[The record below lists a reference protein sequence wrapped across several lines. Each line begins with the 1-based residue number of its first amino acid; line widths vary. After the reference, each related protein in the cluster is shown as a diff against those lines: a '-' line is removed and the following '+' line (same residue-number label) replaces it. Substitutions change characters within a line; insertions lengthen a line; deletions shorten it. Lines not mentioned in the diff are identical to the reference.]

1 MAQVDLRVRIA
12 GITFPNPI
20 LLASGP
26 HGRNARSMVLMA
38 RAGAGGI
45 WTKTISLE
53 PREGYPHPRIFNP
66 SPFILMNAFGG
77 PNPGLSAFQEEIRS
91 AKKGM
96 EVPLVGSLVF
106 RSAEEAVKVAT
117 GMAEAGADML
127 ELNFKLL
134 TEMDH
139 PEELLATS
147 IRRVKKS
154 VSIPVGAKLPP
165 SRPLEIPRLAGVAQ
179 EAGADF
185 LTMMNTV
192 PALSIDIETFR
203 PRLGNPRGAYYSG
216 PAIKPLAVKC
226 IAETARKVSLP
237 IFGAGGCASAEDAIE
252 MILAGAHAVQLCTAV
267 MLKGP
272 EIFGEILSGLTAYL
286 TRKRLASVEE
296 LCGKALAHLSAP
308 SMHEEWRTKG

>member
-1 MAQVDLRVRIA
+1 MAVDFRVKIREV
-12 GITFPNPI
+12 TFPNPV
-20 LLASGP
+20 LLGSGP
-26 HGRNARSMVLMA
+26 LGRNVRSMAVVA
-38 RAGAGGI
+38 QAGAGGI
-45 WTKTISLE
+45 VTKTISLE
-53 PREGYPHPRIFNP
+53 PREGYPHPRVFHP
-66 SPFILMNAFGG
+66 SPFILINSSGS

-106 RSAEEAVKVAT
+106 RSAEEAVRVAM

-134 TEMDH
+134 TETDN
-139 PEELLATS
+139 PEELLAAS

-154 VSIPVGAKLPP
+154 VPLPVGAKLTPH
-165 SRPLEIPRLAGVAQ
+165 RPLEIPRLAGVAQ

-185 LTMMNTV
+185 LTMVNTV

-203 PRLGNPRGAYYSG
+203 PRCGNPRGAFYSG

-226 IAETARKVSLP
+226 IAEIARKVSLP
-237 IFGAGGCASAEDAIE
+237 IFGVGGCACAEGAIE
-252 MILAGAHAVQLCTAV
+252 MILAGARAVQICTAV

-272 EIFGEILSGLTAYL
+272 GIFREILSGLTAYL

-296 LCGKALAHLSAP
+296 LCGKDLVHLFAP